1 MIELILFCLGVGAVL
16 ALTVWVVIKCLIAMQ

>member
-1 MIELILFCLGVGAVL
+1 MIELILFCLGVGVAL